1 MNKQQWFLI
10 SAGIIL
16 LAFLFLFGNTI
27 PPHKPLP
34 VAAAD
39 SSSTVTTDGL
49 IAKYKSGLNDQ
60 QLRKLAQLENSV
72 VRGDVKNQQIHVF
85 HQLASYWADTLHKDY
100 LGAYYDGKAAELENS
115 EKNLTF
121 AARLLLEGL
130 LGEQDAAMQHW
141 LATEAKQFFEKALTI
156 NPDNDSSKIG
166 LGACYMFGNI
176 SNNPMQ
182 GILAIREIADKHP
195 DNMYAQMMLGLGG
208 IQSGQYEKAIERFLT
223 VVEKQP
229 ENIEAMLDLAQ
240 TYERVGDKVNA
251 AKWYNTS
258 LKYIPASNARTE
270 IESKIKSLQ

>member
-1 MNKQQWFLI
+1 
-10 SAGIIL
+10 
-16 LAFLFLFGNTI
+16 
-27 PPHKPLP
+27 
-34 VAAAD
+34 
-39 SSSTVTTDGL
+39 
-49 IAKYKSGLNDQ
+49 
-60 QLRKLAQLENSV
+60 
-72 VRGDVKNQQIHVF
+72 
-85 HQLASYWADTLHKDY
+85 
-100 LGAYYDGKAAELENS
+100 
-115 EKNLTF
+115 
-121 AARLLLEGL
+121 
-130 LGEQDAAMQHW
+130 MQHW

-182 GILAIREIADKHP
+182 GILAIREIADKDP

-223 VVEKQP
+223 VVQKQP
-229 ENIEAMLDLAQ
+229 NNIEAMLDLAQ

-251 AKWYNTS
+251 AKWYNAS